1 MSLSKPS
8 SSSGELTMRK
18 FFAFWRRF
26 SHSSSSTSLSLV
38 FSGSTSAG
46 ISSKPVSIICP
57 STTSL
62 SSAFA
67 SLTAGIVPLMTLV
80 LSSPSRTTSSA
91 ALTLGRGSSPPST
104 LLPLRTMP
112 DLSPGPFG
120 STSISAVSSSL
131 SFVKNLV
138 LYSFSP
144 ICSGFFSGCGSSFF
158 LKNSEAGESPS

>member
-1 MSLSKPS
+1 
-8 SSSGELTMRK
+8 MRK

-62 SSAFA
+62 SSASA

-91 ALTLGRGSSPPST
+91 ALTLGRGSSPPSA
-104 LLPLRTMP
+104 LLPLRSSTMP
-112 DLSPGPFG
+112 DLSTGPFG

-144 ICSGFFSGCGSSFF
+144 ICSGFFSDCGSSFF